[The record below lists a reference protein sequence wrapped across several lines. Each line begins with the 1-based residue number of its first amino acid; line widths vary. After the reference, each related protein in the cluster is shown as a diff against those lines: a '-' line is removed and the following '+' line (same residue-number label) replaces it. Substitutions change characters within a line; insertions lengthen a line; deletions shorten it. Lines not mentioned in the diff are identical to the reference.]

1 MNCALGSTR
10 RVIKVT
16 ALKRDWYEL
25 ADQGEYSYALLEFV
39 RAYQPATFDEVAD
52 CLGNHIEIVGDHV
65 LRLARNPDVILWS
78 SMSLQ
83 LVQLIGKL
91 IGDDRVS
98 LHCCESLLYQLNGH
112 VAQVPVI
119 QYIPIGRLAEP
130 SWLPCV
136 LTTKDHDSD
145 ATVVVDEIEW
155 N

>member
-1 MNCALGSTR
+1 M
-10 RVIKVT
+10 IKVT

-25 ADQGEYSYALLEFV
+25 ANQGEYSDALLEFV
-39 RAYQPATFDEVAD
+39 RAYQPATFDEVAG
-52 CLGNHIEIVGDHV
+52 CLGNHIEVVGDHN
-65 LRLARNPDVILWS
+65 LRLATNPDVILWS

-83 LVQLIGKL
+83 LVQLVDKL

-98 LHCCESLLYQLNGH
+98 LHCCDPLLYQLNGH

-119 QYIPIGRLAEP
+119 QYVPVGRLAEP

-145 ATVVVDEIEW
+145 ATAFVTEAEW